1 MAKGELMLDTCQ
13 LCDTPE
19 TGVMFV
25 NGVLGCY
32 TCHELT
38 EGDTP
43 EELEEEEL

>member
-1 MAKGELMLDTCQ
+1 MLDTCQ

-19 TGVMFV
+19 IEVMFV

-32 TCHELT
+32 TCQELT